1 MPKCLVCS
9 SPITTFVD
17 FGDMPIANDFSKKQD
32 TKGDYLFRMQ
42 VGFCENCYMVQL
54 LEQPDREKMFHEN
67 YAFFASTSSYM
78 VEHFKRFSESVTT
91 KLNLNR
97 NSLVV
102 ELGSNDGIML
112 QHFKNADI
120 GCLGVEPSENV
131 AEKAREKGIEV
142 ISEFFDLDL
151 AKSISNSHRKADAIL
166 GANVFCHIP
175 YINSVYE
182 GVKALLDKDGIFSF
196 EDPYIGDILQ
206 KSSFDQIYDEHVF
219 LYSAHSVKELGEI
232 HGLELIEVEY
242 QITHGGSMR
251 YTLAHKGAKEVG
263 ESVTHLLMK
272 EEKLGLNTNQAY
284 KEFSVNVD
292 KIKND
297 LIKLLLDLKE
307 KGKKVVGYGATS
319 KSTTVTNYFGITPDL
334 VSAIYDTTPT
344 KHNTFSPGAKIPVL
358 PYEEFRESDPDYVLL
373 FAWNHAEEIMKKEK
387 DFVRGDRKWIVYVP
401 EAKILND

>member
-9 SPITTFVD
+9 SPFIPFVD
-17 FGDMPIANDFSKKQD
+17 FGDMPIANDFSKNQE
-32 TKGDYLFRMQ
+32 TEGDYSFRMQ

-54 LEQPDREKMFHEN
+54 LEQPAREKMFHEN

-91 KLNLNR
+91 KLNLN
-97 NSLVV
+97 NESLVV

-112 QHFKNADI
+112 QHFKNDDI

-131 AEKAREKGIEV
+131 ADAARKKGIEV
-142 ISEFFDLDL
+142 ISEFFDLEL
-151 AKSISNSHRKADAIL
+151 ATSITNSHKKADAIL

-182 GVKALLDKDGIFSF
+182 GVKALLDKEGIFSF
-196 EDPYIGDILQ
+196 EDPYIGDIIE

-232 HGLELIEVEY
+232 HGLELIEVEH

-251 YTLAHKGAKEVG
+251 YTLAHKGAKEVH
-263 ESVTHLLMK
+263 ESVTNLLIK
-272 EEKLGLNTNQAY
+272 EKALGLNTNQAY
-284 KEFSVNVD
+284 TEFSNNVD
-292 KIKND
+292 KIKYD
-297 LIKLLLDLKE
+297 LIALLLELKE

-358 PYEEFRESDPDYVLL
+358 PYEEFRDSDPDYVLL
-373 FAWNHAEEIMKKEK
+373 FAWNHAEEIMEKEK
-387 DFVRGDRKWIVYVP
+387 DFVRDGRKWIVYVP
-401 EAKILND
+401 QAKILDD

>member
-9 SPITTFVD
+9 SPFASFVD

-32 TKGDYLFRMQ
+32 TKGDYSFRMQ

-78 VEHFKRFSESVTT
+78 VEHFKRFSESVTN
-91 KLNLNR
+91 KLSLNR

-131 AEKAREKGIEV
+131 AEAAREKGIEV
-142 ISEFFDLDL
+142 VSEFFDLEL
-151 AKSISNSHRKADAIL
+151 AKTISNTHKKADAIL

-182 GVKALLDKDGIFSF
+182 GVKALLDKEGIFSF
-196 EDPYIGDILQ
+196 EDPYIGDIIQ
-206 KSSFDQIYDEHVF
+206 KTSFDQIYDEHVF

-232 HGLELIEVEY
+232 HGLELIDVEH

-251 YTLAHKGAKEVG
+251 YTLAHQGVKEV
-263 ESVTHLLMK
+263 EASVSNLLKK
-272 EEKLGLNTNQAY
+272 EKDLGLNTSQAY
-284 KEFSVNVD
+284 KDFSNNVD
-292 KIKND
+292 KIKDD
-297 LIKLLLDLKE
+297 LIKLLLDLKK

-319 KSTTVTNYFGITPDL
+319 KSTTVTNYFGITPEL
-334 VSAIYDTTPT
+334 VTAIYDTTPT
-344 KHNTFSPGAKIPVL
+344 KQNTFSPGAKIPVL
-358 PYEEFRESDPDYVLL
+358 PYEEFRDSNPDYVLL
-373 FAWNHAEEIMKKEK
+373 FAWNHAEEIMDKEK
-387 DFVRGDRKWIVYVP
+387 DFMKDDRKWIVYVP
-401 EAKILND
+401 EAKILDD